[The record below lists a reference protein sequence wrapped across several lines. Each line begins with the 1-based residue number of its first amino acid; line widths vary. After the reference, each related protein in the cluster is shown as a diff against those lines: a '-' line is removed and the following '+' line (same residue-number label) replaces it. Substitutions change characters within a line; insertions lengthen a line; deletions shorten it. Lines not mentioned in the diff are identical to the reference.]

1 MSVETLQQ
9 CLRTTQ
15 TLDRYALG
23 NLVLHCIAFQP
34 VQFAEIRY
42 LVADAGPKPAAR
54 VTIQTRAKKTA
65 IKEPIVEV
73 PAEVDT
79 GIAGIVAIAGGA
91 VANPIMLWSEYTL
104 KTTGAGLPP
113 GPGGALGAAGACQLR
128 AGLQRHQRIGDVF
141 LLMDSC
147 HLSGAVHLADA
158 SCRLG
163 TSSAAAVAGWYVSR
177 CDNEG
182 RQHHPRKYIP
192 CQARACI

>member
-1 MSVETLQQ
+1 METLQQ

-23 NLVLHCIAFQP
+23 YLVFHSSKLNSG
-34 VQFAEIRY
+34 QFVEVRC

-79 GIAGIVAIAGGA
+79 GIAGIAAIAGGI

-113 GPGGALGAAGACQLR
+113 GPGGALGAAGAGLPR
-128 AGLQRHQRIGDVF
+128 LAPLQR
-141 LLMDSC
+141 
-147 HLSGAVHLADA
+147 
-158 SCRLG
+158 
-163 TSSAAAVAGWYVSR
+163 
-177 CDNEG
+177 
-182 RQHHPRKYIP
+182 
-192 CQARACI
+192 